1 MAELKPRMIKK
12 GDIVKNGWTTEQ
24 NPTHLSVFV
33 KCGKVRNLKTFDCIG
48 YDGGIIHH
56 CMNDNKLEVVGHMKE
71 YDDFVCALK
80 KLDRRGDDAG

>member
-12 GDIVKNGWTTEQ
+12 GDIVKNGYTTEQ

-33 KCGKVRNLKTFDCIG
+33 KRGKVGNQKTFDCIG
-48 YDGGIIHH
+48 YDGRIVHH
-56 CMNDNKLEVVGHMKE
+56 CVDENQLEVVGHMKE

-80 KLDRRGDDAG
+80 KLDRRADNG